1 MVASLFDFQRRRRK
15 ILDEEEA
22 KGQSCLGR
30 ESLRS
35 CDNRDGGPR
44 VVKPVLS
51 ETCRAHA
58 VATKDTR
65 TLDCCDDEDAER
77 VKIDIGSGT
86 TRRVFLVH
94 KALLRHYS
102 EYFRGALRGKS
113 ALQEAADEEFY
124 FPEVDTDGFMRF
136 VRWLYMCRTCKKGGC
151 RLYES
156 DHRCSGQHS
165 GTDPDGMWCGVKLE
179 HDYALGDWLLC
190 PRYCSFVMS
199 HFVPHVDDSMSPERL
214 RWILANTGADSP
226 MQRFTRHYVCWLK
239 LRWADGKCP
248 ADWAQYPDLV
258 ELDDGWASTDPRRY
272 QLEHWE
278 SECSVPASEANAMCP
293 HRIAESSRTDSGS
306 GSLLNNKITRGLG
319 SAPRKKFWEKYRDPL
334 KASFGLL
341 VLIYHFLFPFAWVG
355 ISAFIVVVDDDPLL
369 FEASK
374 YYSLITGC
382 LAVIG
387 IWPICMRMMKMYFA
401 MACSILVVIASVL
414 SFASSSTCLARD
426 DSFISIFRS
435 SKDAVDLVKRAPI
448 RYELVVENTGVN
460 MEGSGD
466 ITPVVAPIET
476 MSHGASDTG
485 TSASQQYAELQ
496 EDEPSLEQLPSTPNQ
511 QQEHGDSSAHLS
523 PFSTVQQRSFML
535 SAFITNLHAHYTHIR
550 RSRLYGP
557 WEREKH
563 AADTFMSRALRKL
576 VPSDHDT
583 QPFADWITND
593 QLNEARIEEHDE
605 QQRSGLATTF
615 VETRK
620 ARRGH
625 KALLWQN
632 MGNVGQIP
640 VLTDDVDDVD
650 DV

>member
-22 KGQSCLGR
+22 NGQPYLGR

-65 TLDCCDDEDAER
+65 TLDCCDDDDAER

-113 ALQEAADEEFY
+113 ALREAADEEFY
-124 FPEVDTDGFMRF
+124 FPEVDTDGFLRF

-165 GTDPDGMWCGVKLE
+165 RTDPDGMWCGVKLE
-179 HDYALGDWLLC
+179 HDYVLGDWLLC
-190 PRYCSFVMS
+190 HRYCSFVMS
-199 HFVPHVDDSMSPERL
+199 HVVPHVDDSMSPERI
-214 RWILANTGADSP
+214 RWILDNTMNDSP
-226 MQRFTRHYVCWLK
+226 MQRFMRHYVCWLK
-239 LRWADGKCP
+239 LRWADAKCP
-248 ADWAQYPDLV
+248 TDWARYPDLV

-278 SECSVPASEANAMCP
+278 AECSVPASEANAMCP

-306 GSLLNNKITRGLG
+306 GELLKNKKARGLG
-319 SAPRKKFWEKYRDPL
+319 SVPRKKFWEKYRDPL

-355 ISAFIVVVDDDPLL
+355 ISAFIVVADDDPLL

-414 SFASSSTCLARD
+414 SFASSSTCLAGADRD
-426 DSFISIFRS
+426 VERSIC
-435 SKDAVDLVKRAPI
+435 KMEI
-448 RYELVVENTGVN
+448 GV
-460 MEGSGD
+460 GVLQFFYS
-466 ITPVVAPIET
+466 IIVA
-476 MSHGASDTG
+476 
-485 TSASQQYAELQ
+485 TSYK
-496 EDEPSLEQLPSTPNQ
+496 
-511 QQEHGDSSAHLS
+511 
-523 PFSTVQQRSFML
+523 
-535 SAFITNLHAHYTHIR
+535 
-550 RSRLYGP
+550 
-557 WEREKH
+557 W
-563 AADTFMSRALRKL
+563 
-576 VPSDHDT
+576 
-583 QPFADWITND
+583 
-593 QLNEARIEEHDE
+593 
-605 QQRSGLATTF
+605 
-615 VETRK
+615 
-620 ARRGH
+620 
-625 KALLWQN
+625 
-632 MGNVGQIP
+632 
-640 VLTDDVDDVD
+640 
-650 DV
+650 